1 MGIGRVTFSSRGLC
15 LAYGK
20 YPKYQDLPSGHDG
33 FKTILLYVLMWDKEI
48 PPEDRKNSSE
58 MRFCRISYEIIQ
70 VRGWNFLVPYQ
81 YFFSP
86 TL

>member
-1 MGIGRVTFSSRGLC
+1 MMVLSLSFIRIGVGQGNSTKG
-15 LAYGK
+15 
-20 YPKYQDLPSGHDG
+20 
-33 FKTILLYVLMWDKEI
+33 
-48 PPEDRKNSSE
+48 PEEFVRNEALS
-58 MRFCRISYEIIQ
+58 ISDEIIQ